1 MATNLKLVAA
11 LFIVFVVATNSTC
24 KKPCT
29 KIEYAFNLNAK
40 AYIDA
45 DSINIGDTVWLDIN
59 ESTNLI
65 DNLTN
70 NSIDFS
76 SASNLSTVLS
86 IIEYLGN
93 TQSRGAINDFTF
105 ILVKGQVIINSIN
118 PDLLKEYKFDEVSSK
133 YLFKIGLIP
142 NKKGVYRIGLSNAAN
157 VFQGNNNC
165 SKASFTIN
173 FHQTN
178 QHLYYNQLFF
188 GVTVPLPNNLYCF
201 KVK

>member
-1 MATNLKLVAA
+1 M
-11 LFIVFVVATNSTC
+11 
-24 KKPCT
+24 
-29 KIEYAFNLNAK
+29 NAK

-59 ESTNLI
+59 ESTNLV
-65 DNLTN
+65 DKLTN

-93 TQSRGAINDFTF
+93 TQSKGAINDFTF
-105 ILVKGQVIINSIN
+105 ILIKGQVVTSSIN
-118 PDLLKEYKFDEVSSK
+118 PDLLKEYKFEEVSGR
-133 YLFKIGLIP
+133 YLFKVGLIP
-142 NKKGVYRIGLSNAAN
+142 KRKGVYRIALSNAAN

-165 SKASFTIN
+165 SKASFAIN
-173 FHQTN
+173 FYQTN
-178 QHLYYNQLFF
+178 QHLYYNQFFF
-188 GVTVPLPNNLYCF
+188 GVTVPLPNNLYGF